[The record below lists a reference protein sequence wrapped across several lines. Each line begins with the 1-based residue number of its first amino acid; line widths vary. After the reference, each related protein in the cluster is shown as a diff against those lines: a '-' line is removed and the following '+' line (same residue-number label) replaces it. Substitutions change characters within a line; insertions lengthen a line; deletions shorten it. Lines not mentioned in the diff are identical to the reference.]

1 MVRRVN
7 PAPPAVP
14 VPAKQNPNPTDNVSK
29 RPVDPGFK
37 EVLERVRG
45 GKGTQDLPDNYRVG
59 GIIFKQKVR
68 AMKKKRY
75 EDGGEVEF
83 ESKQGPHSSIDD
95 MTRARAQDY
104 VEEMQRPAPTEIET
118 KDAPKSKPASKAKPK
133 AEPEAKSEPK
143 KTAKEQMKEA
153 VKPPKSYEAAGGGK
167 ERAKAKI
174 DKGTFSFSNL
184 AKRLREKAGITSY
197 KSGGSVSSASKRAD
211 GCAVKGKTRGKIV

>member
-1 MVRRVN
+1 MVKRVN
-7 PAPPAVP
+7 PVPSVPPT
-14 VPAKQNPNPTDNVSK
+14 PAKQNPNPTDNISK
-29 RPVDPGFK
+29 RPADPGFK
-37 EVLERVRG
+37 EVLEQVRG
-45 GKGTQDLPDNYRVG
+45 GKGTQDLPDNYKAG

-83 ESKQGPHSSIDD
+83 ESKMGQNPQIDD

-118 KDAPKSKPASKAKPK
+118 REAPKAKPK
-133 AEPEAKSEPK
+133 AKAKAEAKEEPK
-143 KTAKEQMKEA
+143 KSAKEQMKEA
-153 VKPPKSYEAAGGGK
+153 IKPPKSYEAAGGGK

-174 DKGTFSFSNL
+174 EPGTFSFSNL
-184 AKRLREKAGITSY
+184 AKKLREKAGITSY

-211 GCAVKGKTRGKIV
+211 GIAVKGKTRGRII